1 MKFFIFAILGLLVA
15 TGCASRSQVEQTIRD
30 NPEIVFE
37 AIKKHPARFMEAVR
51 IAAQTAQ
58 EEAYADREKQMSQQM
73 EKDFKNP
80 RQVNVDSKKILSGPD
95 NAPITII
102 KYADFQ
108 CPACRMGFETLEK
121 IKEKYKGQVRMIHKN
136 IPLPMHP
143 LAPLAAQ
150 IYEALLYTDKAKAL
164 AFYKKTYSEQG
175 KWKTEKDLWQ
185 IAKSVGANQQKIQ
198 AEIKKG
204 DVDKSIQTDLE
215 EHSAQ
220 GFQGTPAYVINGVAL
235 YGAQPEEEFSAV
247 IDRLLK
253 K

>member
-1 MKFFIFAILGLLVA
+1 MKFFILTVFGAFIFA
-15 TGCASRSQVEQTIRD
+15 GCASRSQVEQTLRE
-30 NPEIVFE
+30 NPDILFE
-37 AIKKHPARFMEAVR
+37 AIKKHPGRFMEAVR
-51 IAAQTAQ
+51 VAAQTAQ
-58 EEAYADREKQMSQQM
+58 EEAYADREKQMNEQM

-80 RQVNVDSKKILSGPD
+80 RQVSVDVKKILSGPE

-108 CPACRMGFETLEK
+108 CPACRMGFVTLEK
-121 IKEKYKGQVRMIHKN
+121 IKEKYKGQVRLIHKN
-136 IPLPMHP
+136 IPLQMHP

-150 IYEALLYTDKAKAL
+150 IYEALLYTDKAKAV
-164 AFYKKTYSEQG
+164 AFYKKTYTEQG

-185 IAKSVGANQQKIQ
+185 IAKSVGGNQQKIQ

-204 DVDKSIQTDLE
+204 DVDKSIQADLA

-247 IDRLLK
+247 IERLLK